1 MVTPSRLILARQR
14 RALTRIALASEI
26 GVARQTIT
34 AWESGVQVPSGEN
47 VMALSACLRY
57 PIEFFLGPEL
67 EPLPVGA
74 VSFRALTKMTAS
86 TRDLA
91 LAAGRTAVLLND
103 WIEARFHAP
112 RPDVPTLGL
121 QAPEQAADV
130 VRHQWGL
137 GNAPIGNML
146 HLLESRG
153 VRVFSLPP
161 ECMTAD
167 AFSLRWHGT
176 PLILLTPGK
185 SAERRRF
192 DLAHELG
199 HLVLHTERE
208 GFQGPTAEDEANRFA
223 ASFLMPRQGLIARP
237 LRGATLDTVLRERR
251 RWMVAAMALTY
262 RLNELGFLSEWE
274 YRNLCVELSRRGFRR
289 SEPGGVPQESSLLLG
304 KAINSLRNRQQGLG
318 EIAAAVSLTTDEVAQ
333 HLLGLV
339 VMPVSGAVRE
349 PSGINQQPF
358 PGTHLRL
365 A

>member
-1 MVTPSRLILARQR
+1 MLARQR
-14 RALTRIALASEI
+14 RALTRVALANEI

-34 AWESGVQVPSGEN
+34 AWETGTQVPSGAN
-47 VMALSACLRY
+47 VMALSGCLQY
-57 PIEFFLGPEL
+57 PVEFFFGPEL

-86 TRDLA
+86 TRDLT
-91 LAAGRTAVLLND
+91 LAAGRTAVLIND
-103 WIEARFHAP
+103 WIEARYRAP

-121 QAPEQAADV
+121 QTPEQAADV

-137 GNAPIGNML
+137 GYAPIGNLL

-161 ECMTAD
+161 ECQTAD
-167 AFSLRWHGT
+167 AFSLRWYGT

-208 GFQGPTAEDEANRFA
+208 GFQGPGAEDEANRFA

-237 LRGATLDTVLRERR
+237 LRGATLDTVLSERR
-251 RWMVAAMALTY
+251 RWKVAAMALTY

-274 YRNLCVELSRRGFRR
+274 YRSLCVELSRRGYRR

-304 KAINSLRNRQQGLG
+304 KVITSLRARQQGLG
-318 EIAAAVSLTTDEVAQ
+318 EIAEAVSLTTDEVAQ

-349 PSGINQQPF
+349 TSRSSQQQRPSA
-358 PGTHLRL
+358 HLRL

>member
-1 MVTPSRLILARQR
+1 MVTPSRLTLARHR
-14 RALTRIALASEI
+14 RALTRIALAGEI
-26 GVARQTIT
+26 GVARQTVT
-34 AWESGVQVPSGEN
+34 AWETGTQVPSAEN
-47 VMALSACLRY
+47 VKALAGCLGY
-57 PIEFFLGPEL
+57 PVQFFTGSEL
-67 EPLPVGA
+67 EPLPIGA

-91 LAAGRTAVLLND
+91 LAAGRTAVLIND
-103 WIEARFHAP
+103 WIEARYRAP

-121 QAPEQAADV
+121 QTPEQAADV
-130 VRHQWGL
+130 VRHRWGL
-137 GNAPIGNML
+137 GYTPISNML
-146 HLLESRG
+146 HLLESQG

-161 ECMTAD
+161 ECQTAD
-167 AFSLRWHGT
+167 AFSLRWNST

-208 GFQGPTAEDEANRFA
+208 GFQGPVAEEEANRFA

-251 RWMVAAMALTY
+251 RWKVAAMALTY
-262 RLNELGFLSEWE
+262 RMNELGFLSDWE
-274 YRNLCVELSRRGFRR
+274 YRSLCVELSRRGYRR

-304 KAINSLRNRQQGLG
+304 KVMTSLRARQQGLDK
-318 EIAAAVSLTTDEVAQ
+318 IAEGVKLTTDEVAQ

-339 VMPVSGAVRE
+339 VIPVSDAVRE
-349 PSGINQQPF
+349 PTRLGQPQRI
-358 PGTHLRL
+358 GAHLRL